1 MLTNQ
6 IKIMKTFLLGT
17 LIVLLSLA
25 ANCQDQ
31 YVGISGGLSASNIIY
46 SQKVDNPAEYRLG
59 YLFKVNY
66 EIEIF
71 DHFYIATG
79 ATYQDKGF
87 TNKVGGYASH
97 IEVNSAHRYLGIPIG
112 ICFQVGG
119 NLYCKL
125 LIQANI
131 SLLLSKESH
140 VRLFASNS
148 KYEERTFYNTNSY
161 SPVDLSINPVSRI
174 GYKIGNRFS
183 FFLETSFSVSVNPFL
198 DITSN
203 PTSSVVN
210 NYAFGAC
217 IGFDFRI

>member
-1 MLTNQ
+1 
-6 IKIMKTFLLGT
+6 MKTFLLST
-17 LIVLLSLA
+17 LILLLSLA
-25 ANCQDQ
+25 ANCQNQ
-31 YVGISGGLSASNIIY
+31 YIGISGGLSASSIMY
-46 SQKVDNPAEYRLG
+46 TQKVDNPAGYRLG
-59 YLFKVNY
+59 YLFKINY
-66 EIEIF
+66 EIEVF
-71 DHFYIATG
+71 DHFYVATG

-112 ICFQVGG
+112 IGFQAGG
-119 NLYCKL
+119 NLYCKF
-125 LIQANI
+125 LIRANV

-140 VRLFASNS
+140 VKLFASNS

-161 SPVDLSINPVSRI
+161 SPVDLSVNPVGRI
-174 GYKIGNRFS
+174 GYRIDNGLG
-183 FFLETSFSVSVNPFL
+183 FFLETSFSVSLNPFL

-203 PTSSVVN
+203 PMSSVVN